1 MQKRWKSILI
11 LILFI
16 APLAILSLLF
26 LDEEI
31 EDNAFEVS
39 NLKLSEF
46 DEIFIDFPSKAATSF
61 KKINGFWYQT
71 KPYQTRADQTI
82 VYRILSILAAKSKE
96 KLDSMKLEKYGLDK
110 PKLKMTFSNN
120 NEKKV
125 FSFGTYNPVTEQQY
139 VLFDNNVFILDGIF
153 SEMAEYSPVELI
165 DKRPLAPFEKVMKFD
180 YSRLEQW
187 QENFLRIDVSADG
200 KAKAV
205 GQKIEYDEDQLNT
218 WLTDTWF
225 KVLATSVEPYKL
237 DARVGYKSFDL
248 YLDDKA
254 KITFYRIQESPE
266 LLLFRKDEGLL
277 YHFPQD
283 IGFTMLNPSVSRQE

>member
-26 LDEEI
+26 IDEEI

-187 QENFLRIDVSADG
+187 QENFLRIDVSEDG
-200 KAKAV
+200 EAKAV
-205 GQKIEYDEDQLNT
+205 GKKIEYDEDQLNT
-218 WLTDTWF
+218 WLTDTWL

-283 IGFTMLNPSVSRQE
+283 IGFTMLNPSVSRLE

>member
-16 APLAILSLLF
+16 VPLAILSLLF
-26 LDEEI
+26 IDEEI

>member
-16 APLAILSLLF
+16 VPLAILSLLF
-26 LDEEI
+26 IDEEI

-283 IGFTMLNPSVSRQE
+283 IGFTMLNPSVSRLE